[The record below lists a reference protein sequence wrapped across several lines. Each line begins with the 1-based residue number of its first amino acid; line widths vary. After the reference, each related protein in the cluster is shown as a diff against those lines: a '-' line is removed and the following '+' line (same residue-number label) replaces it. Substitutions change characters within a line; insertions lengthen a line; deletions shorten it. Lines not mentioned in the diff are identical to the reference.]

1 MILDRDGVINFDSD
15 EFIKSAEEWLPIPGS
30 LEAIALLNRNGYR
43 VVVISNQSGVG
54 RGLFDLDTLEAIHNK
69 MTRLLTTT
77 GGRIERIYFC
87 PHAPETGCDCRKP
100 KAGLFRRLAEDVGI
114 DLHGVYSIGD
124 SYRDLQASH
133 SVGANP
139 LLVKTG
145 KGEKT
150 LQTHPDLPFPVFEN
164 LYDAARYIVAQG

>member
-87 PHAPETGCDCRKP
+87 PHAQKP
-100 KAGLFRRLAEDVGI
+100 VATA
-114 DLHGVYSIGD
+114 
-124 SYRDLQASH
+124 ASPRP
-133 SVGANP
+133 GY
-139 LLVKTG
+139 L
-145 KGEKT
+145 
-150 LQTHPDLPFPVFEN
+150 D
-164 LYDAARYIVAQG
+164 D